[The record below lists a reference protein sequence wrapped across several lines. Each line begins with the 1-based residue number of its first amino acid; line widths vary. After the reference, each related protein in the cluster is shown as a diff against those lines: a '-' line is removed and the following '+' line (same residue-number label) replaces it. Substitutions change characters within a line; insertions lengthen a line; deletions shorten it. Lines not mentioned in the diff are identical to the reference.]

1 MQCQECNNAS
11 ASVHVK
17 KRQGDEEIAIHL
29 CRACAQK
36 MGWSN
41 PLEDVKFPLA
51 QFISSMMSDL
61 SGSET
66 EQGATEPGG
75 QCSECGLSFQEF
87 SRTGRLGCGHCY
99 DAFRDSMQDLLRRI
113 HGGVRHQ
120 GKRPAGA
127 PTTRK
132 GSKSTSMRQVK
143 ADLAKA
149 VAEEDFETAAL
160 LRDQLQELQKRKD
173 AARAAKTAKASKAA
187 KASKEHAS

>member
-1 MQCQECNNAS
+1 MQCQECSNAP

-17 KRQGDEEIAIHL
+17 KRQGDEEISIHL

-36 MGWSN
+36 MGWNN

-61 SGSET
+61 SGPDSDK
-66 EQGATEPGG
+66 GATDAGG

-99 DAFRDSMQDLLRRI
+99 EAFRDSMQDLLRRI

-120 GKRPAGA
+120 GKRPSGS
-127 PTTRK
+127 PRSRK
-132 GSKSTSMRQVK
+132 GVKTSSMRQIK
-143 ADLAKA
+143 ADLEKA
-149 VAEEDFETAAL
+149 VADEDFELAAQ
-160 LRDQLQELQKRKD
+160 LRDKLQDFQKKKD
-173 AARAAKTAKASKAA
+173 ARAAKTAKANKE
-187 KASKEHAS
+187 SKEHAS

>member
-1 MQCQECNNAS
+1 MQCQECNNAP

-17 KRQGDEEIAIHL
+17 KRQGDEEISIHL

-36 MGWSN
+36 MGWNN

-61 SGSET
+61 SGQDSDK
-66 EQGATEPGG
+66 GATDAGG

-99 DAFRDSMQDLLRRI
+99 EAFRDSMQDLLRRI

-120 GKRPAGA
+120 GKRPAGS
-127 PTTRK
+127 PKPRK
-132 GSKSTSMRQVK
+132 GAKTSSMRQTK
-143 ADLAKA
+143 ADLEKA
-149 VAEEDFETAAL
+149 VADEDFELAAQ
-160 LRDQLQELQKRKD
+160 LRDKLQDLQKKKD
-173 AARAAKTAKASKAA
+173 AKASKTAKANKE
-187 KASKEHAS
+187 SKEHAS